1 MDKPTVSVKRKL
13 MLCLGAVIAMSTVVT
28 VKLVYIQYFKAEELQ
43 ESAYEQQTRDR
54 LISADRGSILDRNG
68 NGIAVTK
75 SVNTVSVIHA
85 QVENENE
92 TAEFLSRTLDL
103 DYDTVLEKVKK
114 RVALERIKTKVDR
127 ETANVIRKA
136 GVPGIM
142 VDEDVERVYP
152 YSSLAAQVIGF
163 VGKDNQGIIGLEA
176 KYDEALKGKQG
187 KILTRTDV
195 RGKEL
200 GGHQDRIA
208 PVDGADLV
216 TSLDLTVQQ
225 YAEQTIEKA
234 VTAKNAKNGC
244 IIVMNPQNGEIYAMA
259 IYPDFDLNDPFTINN
274 DELKAVWDTLSAED
288 RNNYL
293 NKMWRNTAIND
304 TYEPGSTFKI
314 ITSAAGLE
322 EGVVTPED
330 RFCCNGYHIAGD
342 RMIKCWR
349 YPRTHGSESFVEG
362 VRNSCNPVFMT
373 VAERL
378 GADKFYDY
386 LIKFGLN
393 KKTGIDIAGEAAA
406 IMYDKD
412 KIGPVELATMSF
424 GQSIQITPLQLLRAA
439 AAIVNGGY
447 LVSPHFGVETRDKDG
462 NTIEVFDYGKG
473 ERILSEKTSETMK
486 EILESVVEKGTGNK
500 AYIPGFRIG
509 GKTATSEKLP
519 RRSGKYIASFMAFA
533 PAENPQVMAIVII
546 DEPQGVY
553 YGGTVAGPVMKE
565 LLTNILPYL
574 GIERSFNEDEL
585 KLDEIK
591 DIEVPGLVGEK
602 TDSAKNELMKSGVK
616 WDIKGD
622 GDTVEAQFPKAGEK
636 INKDSK
642 VILYTRQQG
651 E

>member
-1 MDKPTVSVKRKL
+1 MSVKRKL
-13 MLCLGAVIAMSTVVT
+13 LLCLSAVLTMCVV
-28 VKLVYIQYFKAEELQ
+28 VSARLVYIQCFRAEELQ
-43 ESAYEQQTRDR
+43 EMAYEQQTRDR

-75 SVNTVSVIHA
+75 SVNSVSVIHA
-85 QVENENE
+85 QIENEQE
-92 TAEFLSRTLDL
+92 AAEFLSGMLDM
-103 DYDTVLEKVKK
+103 DYDEVLKKVSKK
-114 RVALERIKTKVDR
+114 VALERIKTKVDR
-127 ETANVIRKA
+127 ETANAIRKA
-136 GVPGIM
+136 AIPGIV

-152 YSSLAAQVIGF
+152 FSSLASQVIGF

-176 KYDEALKGKQG
+176 KYDEVLKGQQG
-187 KILTRTDV
+187 KILTLTDV
-195 RGKEL
+195 RGIEL
-200 GGHQDRIA
+200 GDHQDRID

-216 TSLDLTVQQ
+216 TSLDITVQQ
-225 YAEQTIEKA
+225 YAEQTIKNA
-234 VTAKNAKNGC
+234 VTAKSAKSGC

-259 IYPDFDLNDPFTINN
+259 IYPDFDLNDPFTIN
-274 DELKAVWDTLSAED
+274 DEELKQIWDTLSAED
-288 RNNYL
+288 KNNYL

-322 EGVVTPED
+322 EGVVTTED
-330 RFCCNGYHIAGD
+330 RFVCNGYHIAGD

-378 GADKFYDY
+378 GSDRFYDY
-386 LIKFGLN
+386 LIKFGLD
-393 KKTGIDIAGEAAA
+393 KKTGIDIAGEAVA
-406 IMYDKD
+406 IMYGKED
-412 KIGPVELATMSF
+412 IGPVELATMSF
-424 GQSIQITPLQLLRAA
+424 GQSIQITPMQLLRSA

-447 LVSPHFGVETRDKDG
+447 LVTPHFGVSTRDKEG
-462 NTIEVFDYGKG
+462 NTVEVFDYGKG

-519 RRSGKYIASFMAFA
+519 RRSGKYIASFMAFS
-533 PAENPQVMAIVII
+533 PAENPQVMALVII

-585 KLDEIK
+585 EMDEVK
-591 DIEVPGLVGEK
+591 TVEVPDLVGK
-602 TDSAKNELMKSGVK
+602 TLTSAKNELMKIGAG
-616 WDIKGD
+616 WDIKGT
-622 GDTVEAQFPKAGEK
+622 GDTVTAQFPKPGEN

-642 VILYTRQQG
+642 VILYTEQQG